1 MKYMKWIGI
10 LAVSLLVFSCFMPWI
25 VVTGPSI
32 SAGGMDAGGTNFGKP
47 GYFHLFFALLF
58 LIFHL
63 IPRLWAKRANLVVV
77 ALNMAWAIR
86 NFFILAICR
95 GGDCPERQLGLWLM
109 MLASVLLLLAALFPD
124 MDPVDRK

>member
-1 MKYMKWIGI
+1 MKNMKWVGI
-10 LAVSLLVFSCFMPWI
+10 LAVSLLVFSCFLPWI
-25 VVTGPSI
+25 VVTGPNI

-58 LIFHL
+58 LTFHL

-95 GGDCPERQLGLWLM
+95 GGDCPERFLGLWLM
-109 MLASVLLLLAALFPD
+109 LLASVLMLLAALFPD
-124 MDPVDRK
+124 VKMNEKN